1 MARGGDWPAG
11 AVHSDFRRP
20 RWAASEPIVSRLCI
34 KLIDINSGRELL
46 SKRPGCRECVR
57 DA

>member
-34 KLIDINSGRELL
+34 KLIDIN
-46 SKRPGCRECVR
+46 
-57 DA
+57 